1 MRRFLSIAIFSA
13 LLCAAEAQ
21 SITNRNGAVLW
32 WVLDPGA
39 LRLSMRMETTGS
51 VVLNGTRNGP
61 SPGTFTVS
69 RLGAG
74 NTTVVQWN
82 TAGLLPGQYT
92 FTPTGYSANNT
103 TNTVLPPVM
112 RVLWTNGILSV
123 WQDDLATNSFSWQ
136 FPPEWA
142 GSTLQIR
149 ATNGQSLAT
158 YGLPAVIGPGGYTL
172 ASSIVTNQSLLTGA
186 QVFIDGQSV
195 ASLASSSSNSN
206 WAAYRP
212 GYDIE
217 FDGSYKDGDWR
228 IQRSDGT
235 IALSGSV
242 ATLNDAIN
250 GRFTVT
256 GTNSATMWTRVPG
269 GDGNGGTWVPSPVTF
284 GQNNTTVSYFF
295 SGATNP
301 TNVPVPTPPP
311 TPTPTPAPVATPA
324 PATTNVTTNTVQP
337 DELVNVDVPDAPE
350 LDGEFGAAD
359 VVEEARG
366 VFGKV
371 AEGYENFAEA
381 FTNAALTFN
390 EFKNIYLPPPGSN
403 CTFSFGPVSV
413 NLSAFIPGWVRGA
426 SKLVFL
432 FVALAAMKRMLW
444 EAFA

>member
-1 MRRFLSIAIFSA
+1 
-13 LLCAAEAQ
+13 
-21 SITNRNGAVLW
+21 
-32 WVLDPGA
+32 
-39 LRLSMRMETTGS
+39 
-51 VVLNGTRNGP
+51 
-61 SPGTFTVS
+61 
-69 RLGAG
+69 
-74 NTTVVQWN
+74 
-82 TAGLLPGQYT
+82 
-92 FTPTGYSANNT
+92 
-103 TNTVLPPVM
+103 
-112 RVLWTNGILSV
+112 
-123 WQDDLATNSFSWQ
+123 
-136 FPPEWA
+136 
-142 GSTLQIR
+142 
-149 ATNGQSLAT
+149 
-158 YGLPAVIGPGGYTL
+158 
-172 ASSIVTNQSLLTGA
+172 
-186 QVFIDGQSV
+186 
-195 ASLASSSSNSN
+195 
-206 WAAYRP
+206 
-212 GYDIE
+212 
-217 FDGSYKDGDWR
+217 
-228 IQRSDGT
+228 
-235 IALSGSV
+235 
-242 ATLNDAIN
+242 
-250 GRFTVT
+250 
-256 GTNSATMWTRVPG
+256 
-269 GDGNGGTWVPSPVTF
+269 VTF